1 MGIQIGNIALDAP
14 VLLAPMSG
22 VTDHPFRSLVR
33 DFGAGLVI
41 SEMIASDAMLRA
53 VREEMQKLSTNCA
66 EEFPMAVQL
75 AGWDP
80 ATMAEAA
87 RLNVDRGAAIID
99 INMGC
104 PVKKVVN
111 KLAGSALMRDE
122 VLAGRIIEA
131 VVDAVDVPVT
141 LKTRLGWDDTNWN
154 APRLARIA
162 EEAGVRMITIHGR
175 TRCQMYKGSADWEAV
190 RAVVD
195 AVSVPVVV
203 NGDIGSVADAT
214 SALEASGADGVMIG
228 RGAQGRPWLLSQVGA
243 ALTGKPVPTD
253 PKLPEI
259 RAAMGRHLDAML
271 SHYGV
276 NQGLRMARK
285 HIGWYAAGLPNSAAF
300 RQTVNNTM
308 DPDVVFGAI
317 GRYFDPLM
325 ERQAA

>member
-1 MGIQIGNIALDAP
+1 MGIRIGTIALDAP

-22 VTDHPFRSLVR
+22 VTDQPFRALVR
-33 DFGAGLVI
+33 EFGAGLVI

-53 VREEMQKLSTNCA
+53 VRDEMQKLSSNCA

-80 ATMAEAA
+80 DTMAEAA
-87 RLNVDRGAAIID
+87 RLNVVRGAAIID

-104 PVKKVVN
+104 PAKKVVN

-131 VVDAVDVPVT
+131 VVKAVDVPVT
-141 LKTRLGWDDTNWN
+141 LKTRLGWDDTNRN

-162 EEAGVRMITIHGR
+162 EDAGVQMITIHGR
-175 TRCQMYKGSADWEAV
+175 TRCQMYKGNADWDAV

-195 AVSVPVVV
+195 TVSVPVVV
-203 NGDIGSVADAT
+203 NGDIQSIEDAET
-214 SALEASGADGVMIG
+214 ALTASGAQGVMIG

-243 ALTGKPVPTD
+243 HLTGRPVPAT
-253 PKLPEI
+253 PALPVI
-259 RAAMGRHLDAML
+259 RRTMRRHLDDML
-271 SHYGV
+271 VHYGID
-276 NQGLRMARK
+276 QGLRMARK

-308 DPDVVFGAI
+308 DPDIVFGAMKS
-317 GRYFDPLM
+317 YFDPLM